1 MTWLERYFYA
11 PSLSQKIL
19 AYSLYPISLIYSQIA
34 TLKRAL
40 AHYEDLHV
48 PIISV
53 GNLIAGG
60 SGKTPFIL
68 EIAQDLAPLYHV
80 GVVSRG
86 YGRSSQ
92 GCQVVSLQGEVL
104 IPQIQ
109 AGDEAFLL
117 ATQLKKASVVVSVD
131 RKEGILQ
138 AKQLGTQVV
147 LLDDG
152 FRFAFKKLNIVL
164 KPKLKPY
171 FDFCLPSG
179 IYREPVSCYDL
190 ADLLIEEGLD
200 YQREVKLLCPS
211 PRMLLVSAI
220 AHPSRLDPYLPPV
233 VGKLYFKDHARFD
246 LDLLQKAFKKHG
258 ATSLLVTPKDAVKLA
273 DCPLPLSV
281 LDLRLLIKPAIKA
294 KILEYVKTQIKSL

>member
-19 AYSLYPISLIYSQIA
+19 AYSLYPISLIYTQIA
-34 TLKRAL
+34 TLKRTL
-40 AHYEDLHV
+40 AHYEDLHI

-68 EIAQDLAPLYHV
+68 EIAQDLAPHYHV
-80 GVVSRG
+80 GVISRG
-86 YGRSSQ
+86 YGRGSQ

-117 ATQLKKASVVVSVD
+117 ATQLKKASVIVSVD

-138 AKQLGTQVV
+138 AKQLGAQVV

-164 KPKLKPY
+164 KPAHKPY

-200 YQREVKLLCPS
+200 YRREVKLLCPS

-246 LDLLQKAFKKHG
+246 LCLLQKAFKEHG
-258 ATSLLVTPKDAVKLA
+258 ATSLLVTSKDAVKLA

-281 LDLRLLIKPAIKA
+281 LDLRLLIEPAIKA
-294 KILEYVKTQIKSL
+294 KILGYVKTQLKSL